1 MRATRL
7 LVCAAAMLS
16 GACASGGATRAVA
29 QETGAEK
36 QPAQSQTSSQQP
48 GGLVA
53 PGFGTLKQDQFTVS
67 LRSGALLVKVTPLTE
82 SVIRLAA
89 PDTYTR
95 LHALAE
101 SRRPDAVRRVP
112 GGDLEMFLVSFFS
125 YQPDVTF
132 QPELLQLTSQGR
144 LMRPAVILPLSG
156 SWGAQRLGQ
165 QEVQTAVYV
174 FDGRIDYGQ
183 PLLVRYEMQES
194 DGWSGIVP
202 LLDQERAK
210 AQARATNGG

>member
-1 MRATRL
+1 MRATKL
-7 LVCAAAMLS
+7 LICAVAALA
-16 GACASGGATRAVA
+16 GACASGGSTRATA
-29 QETGAEK
+29 QEAGQSQ
-36 QPAQSQTSSQQP
+36 QPAQDQPATQQG
-48 GGLVA
+48 GGLVP

-89 PDTYTR
+89 PDTYNR

-101 SRRPDAVRRVP
+101 SRRADATRRVP
-112 GGDLEMFLVSFFS
+112 GELEMFLVSFFS

-144 LMRPAVILPLSG
+144 LMRPAAILPMSAG
-156 SWGAQRLGQ
+156 WGAQRLGQ

-174 FDGRIDYGQ
+174 FEGRIDYGQ
-183 PLLVRYEMQES
+183 ALVVRYEMLES
-194 DGWSGIVP
+194 EGWSGIVP

-210 AQARATNGG
+210 AQVRATNGG

>member
-1 MRATRL
+1 
-7 LVCAAAMLS
+7 
-16 GACASGGATRAVA
+16 
-29 QETGAEK
+29 
-36 QPAQSQTSSQQP
+36 
-48 GGLVA
+48 
-53 PGFGTLKQDQFTVS
+53 
-67 LRSGALLVKVTPLTE
+67 VKVTPLTE

-101 SRRPDAVRRVP
+101 SRRAEAARRVP
-112 GGDLEMFLVSFFS
+112 GSDLELFLVSFFS

-144 LMRPAVILPLSG
+144 LMRPAAILPMSG
-156 SWGAQRLGQ
+156 GWGGQRLGQ

-174 FDGRIDYGQ
+174 FDSKIDYGQ

-210 AQARATNGG
+210 VQVRATNGG